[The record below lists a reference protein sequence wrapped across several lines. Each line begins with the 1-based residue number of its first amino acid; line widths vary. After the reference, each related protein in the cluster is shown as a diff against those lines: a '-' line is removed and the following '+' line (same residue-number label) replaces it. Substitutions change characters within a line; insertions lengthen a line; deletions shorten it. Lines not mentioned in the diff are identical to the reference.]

1 MKHDAYTPV
10 TIKTSHRGGEPQ
22 TIGHSKVKSV
32 CPLLPL
38 AKVPPKLCGDGQDS
52 LEKCKWSRL
61 STTATTRRPYFIFF
75 SPSSTRPD
83 IRSDHGG
90 GTTSIKEL
98 VIYLMQLFL
107 IDFLPPPQRLK
118 ILKLQSPSQG
128 DVLYLAFPTASPR
141 PPFLYYYTEGRSHLR
156 DGPLM

>member
-107 IDFLPPPQRLK
+107 IDFLPPPPALENSQITVPLSRGRLIPCFPYRIPTSPFS
-118 ILKLQSPSQG
+118 ILLN
-128 DVLYLAFPTASPR
+128 
-141 PPFLYYYTEGRSHLR
+141 
-156 DGPLM
+156 